1 MAQASKMGADAATR
15 EARRAA
21 SSGHICNKCGKP
33 ISVGDLVMVQSLA
46 MDESGR
52 GRKTKV
58 AYHRSC
64 Y

>member
-21 SSGHICNKCGKP
+21 ASGHICSKCGKP
-33 ISVGDLVMVQSLA
+33 ISVGELVMVQSLA
-46 MDESGR
+46 MDERGR
-52 GRKTKV
+52 GRKV
-58 AYHRSC
+58 RLPYHRGC